1 MRRELTKR
9 TIGPDEVLA
18 IVHGG
23 TSSSTDLEAVE
34 QFNALTI
41 PELNAFNGVIA
52 KEADGSINK
61 NHIPNEI
68 YTANHPHLGDKYL
81 SVVVGTTNQFPI
93 TDYNSWTTYAIS
105 AKYGLTDV
113 VTSLDTLTGVIT
125 LTAPTMIG
133 TVKLNVNEKVYNVSV
148 VPDYPATPVIIS
160 PTTNSTDLPRTN
172 TVLATRF
179 EMVGDGTDVH
189 IGTDW
194 EIATDTG
201 FNNVVISSY
210 DDTVNKTTYTFTVPN
225 LNTQY
230 YIRVR
235 YTGQSTGHSGWSD
248 VVKVKTT
255 SVVGPSVELAILLPN
270 ETLSGGCF
278 GQAVAI
284 NDTGTKIAVG
294 APYADIPFSVT
305 SQVYDDSGAVYI
317 FSGSNGQ
324 YTQESKIQN
333 LSKITQL
340 LPTIPVDGEIKL
352 YDGQTLLKTLTYSDS
367 GTIITLPN
375 AITKNIRLYGRGGA
389 GYKDPIYK
397 TTYKWGASTYP
408 EYQEVFKYEY
418 YKYLDDNVTFHS
430 GWAAGVLT
438 SPKENPPSSPPT
450 SLNQTYIYHYN
461 KTYIN
466 SDGPYGPYLLYGR
479 QYVISYDNYSFTA
492 RTYVGVVDSSV
503 ITGYTTVD
511 GQTSSLKVLNDHRN
525 ATFDFPGGVGQAAKQ
540 TEYPLNMGSG
550 ERLGSHILMS
560 SDSNELLV
568 TKITGSAPMLSINN
582 GQSFG
587 SFDTIKNINGT
598 WLVSETGNDNTNYTN
613 YGYSV
618 AASSDHSL
626 VAVGNPGST
635 QSNPGDI
642 SVFNKVSGSLVFSH
656 KETAPAWAT
665 EFGRNVVMSGNGG
678 YIAIRADNANISLPA
693 VVCIYSISN
702 GNFTH
707 VQDITTK
714 VVSEKN
720 SFGNSI
726 AFNGKGDTLVISSG
740 TRSNGSYYNDDGY
753 TLSKL
758 GSGDVYIYN
767 KGQNGQYVQ
776 AAVLSPPNNE
786 GNFGTFGASI
796 SINSSGNILAVGSP
810 DASVTVNGIGYTG
823 CVYIYMKNTA
833 GVWNLERTLIPSEL
847 VDPNDYVYLDFGRS
861 LQLSADGRKLA
872 VGAPGY
878 RPIGSTNMRD
888 GAVFIFG

>member
-1 MRRELTKR
+1 MLTP
-9 TIGPDEVLA
+9 TTPTA
-18 IVHGG
+18 
-23 TSSSTDLEAVE
+23 SSH
-34 QFNALTI
+34 F
-41 PELNAFNGVIA
+41 
-52 KEADGSINK
+52 GS
-61 NHIPNEI
+61 
-68 YTANHPHLGDKYL
+68 
-81 SVVVGTTNQFPI
+81 SVC
-93 TDYNSWTTYAIS
+93 
-105 AKYGLTDV
+105 
-113 VTSLDTLTGVIT
+113 
-125 LTAPTMIG
+125 
-133 TVKLNVNEKVYNVSV
+133 
-148 VPDYPATPVIIS
+148 IS
-160 PTTNSTDLPRTN
+160 PN
-172 TVLATRF
+172 
-179 EMVGDGTDVH
+179 GDCV
-189 IGTDW
+189 
-194 EIATDTG
+194 
-201 FNNVVISSY
+201 
-210 DDTVNKTTYTFTVPN
+210 
-225 LNTQY
+225 
-230 YIRVR
+230 
-235 YTGQSTGHSGWSD
+235 
-248 VVKVKTT
+248 
-255 SVVGPSVELAILLPN
+255 
-270 ETLSGGCF
+270 
-278 GQAVAI
+278 
-284 NDTGTKIAVG
+284 AVG
-294 APYADIPFSVT
+294 APYADVGGGNG
-305 SQVYDDSGAVYI
+305 VENSGAVFV
-317 FSGSNGQ
+317 FSKGVAGYS
-324 YTQESKIQN
+324 EDVKINN
-333 LSKITQL
+333 LGLVTKL
-340 LPTIPVDGEIKL
+340 LPTIPVGGEIKL
-352 YDGQTLLKTLTYSDS
+352 YDGQTLLRTLTYSDT
-367 GTIITLPN
+367 GTTIALPV
-375 AITKNIRLYGRGGA
+375 AITKNMRLDGRGGA
-389 GYKDPIYK
+389 GYQDPIYT
-397 TTYKWGASTYP
+397 TTYKWDATIYP
-408 EYQEVFKYEY
+408 EYQEVFKYEQDT
-418 YKYLDDNVTFHS
+418 YLDNNDTFYRN
-430 GWAAGVLT
+430 WEAGVLT
-438 SPKENPPSSPPT
+438 RPNEVLPSSPPT
-450 SLNQTYIYHYN
+450 YLNQTYIYHYN
-461 KTYIN
+461 MTYIN

-479 QYVISYDNYSFTA
+479 QYVTSYDNYSFTA
-492 RTYVGVVDSSV
+492 RTYVGVVDSSM
-503 ITGYTTVD
+503 ITGYTPVN
-511 GQTSSLKVLNDHRN
+511 GQKSSLKVLNDHRS
-525 ATFDFPGGVGQAAKQ
+525 ATFDFPGGEGQAANQ
-540 TEYPLNMGSG
+540 TVYPLNMGSG

-568 TKITGSAPMLSINN
+568 TKITGSDPMLSINN

-587 SFDTIKNINGT
+587 SFDTITNVNGT

-707 VQDITTK
+707 VQDITTT
-714 VVSEKN
+714 VVSEKD

-726 AFNGKGDTLVISSG
+726 AFNGNGDTLVISSG

-861 LQLSADGRKLA
+861 LQLSADGSKLA

-878 RPIGSTNMRD
+878 RPIGSANMRD